1 MIRFC
6 FLFFFSVYVFVTG
19 SITHAAEIRNIQ
31 TGQTA
36 RQAYIQYD
44 LIGKPGEKEAEVIVK
59 LEVEGKQY
67 NSDKLALSG
76 DHGKN
81 VKIGIGKR
89 IWWDLLKD
97 MPAGFN
103 GAISWDL
110 ETSTMFSDGF
120 FEVYQ
125 HTVTDISSGLTWAK
139 LDKSASEKMTYAQAL
154 KLIKIMN
161 NRNFGGFSDW
171 RLPERAEA
179 KKLFNVAGK
188 SHAANGKSAIQKL
201 RTYLPKLENWNYWL
215 QTDGLARGHNMGPF
229 GYLVSYHFDIERG
242 EIGYSKKEESLC
254 VLPVRGSKDNSG
266 NGNSAFD
273 DL

>member
-1 MIRFC
+1 LIRFC
-6 FLFFFSVYVFVTG
+6 FLFFSVYVFVTD

-59 LEVEGKQY
+59 LEVEGKLY
-67 NSDKLALSG
+67 NSDKLALTG
-76 DHGKN
+76 DLGKK
-81 VKIGIGKR
+81 VKVGTGKR
-89 IWWDLLKD
+89 IWWEILKD
-97 MPAGFN
+97 MPAGLTDE
-103 GAISWDL
+103 IVWDI
-110 ETSTMFSDGF
+110 ETSTIINDGF
-120 FEVYQ
+120 FEVSPY
-125 HTVTDISSGLTWAK
+125 TVTDISSNLTWAK
-139 LDKSASEKMTYAQAL
+139 LDKSASEKTSYSQAL
-154 KLIKIMN
+154 KFIKIMN
-161 NRNFGGFSDW
+161 SRKFGGFSDW

-179 KKLFNVAGK
+179 KKLFVAVSK
-188 SHAANGKSAIQKL
+188 AHAANGKSAIQKL
-201 RTYLPKLENWNYWL
+201 RRYFPKLENWNYWL
-215 QTDGLARGHNMGPF
+215 QTDGLVRGPNVGPF

-242 EIGYSKKEESLC
+242 EIGHSRKDESLC